1 MRFNLIIAGAI
12 ALIATTA
19 SADTGVRSGQILRDI
34 NALRIGPVDKVNAD
48 GSVQV
53 IFESRFVTIPASDVS
68 VVQGNVIS
76 TLSRKE
82 ISKLR

>member
-1 MRFNLIIAGAI
+1 MRFNLVIAGAI
-12 ALIATTA
+12 ALIATAA

-34 NALRIGPVDKVNAD
+34 NAMRIGPIDKINPD

-53 IFESRFVTIPASDVS
+53 IFESRFVTIAANDYS

-82 ISKLR
+82 IGKLR